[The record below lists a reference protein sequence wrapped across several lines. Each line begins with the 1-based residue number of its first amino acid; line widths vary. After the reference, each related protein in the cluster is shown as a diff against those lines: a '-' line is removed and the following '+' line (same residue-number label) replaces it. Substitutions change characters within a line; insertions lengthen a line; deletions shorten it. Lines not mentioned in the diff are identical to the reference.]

1 MKTRSLVILAM
12 LTAILFAGQVC
23 RAVFP
28 NIEIV
33 TLLVI
38 LYTQVYRKRVFFI
51 IYAFAL
57 LEGVFYGFGIW
68 WFNYLYIWSIL
79 ALIVMFVRSESPVV
93 WSIIS
98 GAYGLAF
105 GFLCSL
111 PYFMSGGLGGGMAYW
126 VSGMYFDV
134 VHCVANVII
143 CLALYKPLHF
153 ILRKL
158 EHVPANVS
166 AGAQMR

>member
-1 MKTRSLVILAM
+1 MKTRSLVIMAM

-23 RAVFP
+23 MAAFP

-68 WFNYLYIWSIL
+68 WFPQLYIWAVLMLFARLMRQNRSVL
-79 ALIVMFVRSESPVV
+79 LWALLSGLFGLCYGALYAASYAVMNGGIAAGVAWWVTGIPFDLLHGAGNFV
-93 WSIIS
+93 
-98 GAYGLAF
+98 
-105 GFLCSL
+105 
-111 PYFMSGGLGGGMAYW
+111 
-126 VSGMYFDV
+126 
-134 VHCVANVII
+134 VA
-143 CLALYKPLHF
+143 LLLYKPLRYC
-153 ILRKL
+153 LQRAKQL
-158 EHVPANVS
+158 GPQA
-166 AGAQMR
+166 

>member
-1 MKTRSLVILAM
+1 M
-12 LTAILFAGQVC
+12 
-23 RAVFP
+23 
-28 NIEIV
+28 
-33 TLLVI
+33 
-38 LYTQVYRKRVFFI
+38 
-51 IYAFAL
+51 
-57 LEGVFYGFGIW
+57 
-68 WFNYLYIWSIL
+68 
-79 ALIVMFVRSESPVV
+79 IVMFVRSESPVV

-111 PYFMSGGLGGGMAYW
+111 PYFVSGGLGGGMAYW